1 MNFKT
6 LLITAAMTSVAIFS
20 SCTQDQEVGASDSSY
35 QTIAIEMSLPLED
48 ATTRTCVD
56 VQTVNSSTVSLLWQ
70 PGDKIGV
77 YTREGDEKNVAFRN
91 PAIEN
96 VASAKFEGTMN
107 GTPYYAY
114 YPYSADNDGVD
125 ITKLKGK
132 LLAEQPF
139 DPNNGTIVCDY
150 KYGKCTNRSGAANKF
165 SFNQLFSMLRVT
177 IDATDTKLE
186 GERLSK
192 IVLKVT
198 DANGNERVICDD
210 FTFNAKTGVWSA
222 TGSNESSE
230 IVMPWTTRP
239 TLEKGRNYMGFISIF
254 PVVKRGDKLLMEV
267 VTEGHKATFSATI
280 KVDFQK
286 GYIYTLPLTLG
297 EFQKNPDS
305 GYKDDNEVI
314 RPEITKFEFAVSNN
328 SGKLLDK
335 KLGWSNKKSTVSS
348 VTTYP
353 ATVDNEKNEIT
364 LTIPYLYDFVLKPTF
379 EVEGGSD
386 IAVKV
391 GGDAQKS
398 AETAVDFSYPIIY
411 SVTNSEGYSRDYTVK
426 ITNSGLPV
434 VVINQSKNGDF
445 DKVYKDFWAQ
455 LGGKAPYNQFVD
467 FMIRGKDTEWVED
480 DKITVYN
487 PDGTVDCATTNCG
500 VRLRGNTTKEYPKK
514 PFAIKLTEKKSMLGM
529 PKHKRWVLLA
539 NWLDHSM
546 IRNTVAF
553 DIAHAIEYAWRENGT
568 IGEGIPWTPS
578 GKNVELVVISQKDN
592 KAYHVGNYFLCEQIK
607 IDENRLD
614 IADPYDIEK
623 PGADDYKQY
632 GFLIEGVTDD
642 KLDEPSNFK
651 TNNGIIFQFKDEL
664 STTILNQVKAKFNEI
679 EDNLDSGN
687 YKAAYEN
694 LDINSL
700 IDQMLIWELTLNREY
715 GDPSSV
721 YMYMNGDGKLSA
733 GPVWDFDRGT
743 FQNQKNATDYGNSDR
758 VKPDNE
764 WMYWRKSSSESYIWY
779 SQLAKDPIFQEKVKK
794 RWEVIKPYL
803 EMIVNQIDYYGQTQ
817 AVSYSYDSAMW
828 PTNKADV
835 QAWKSGFSDWSGD
848 EQISDWNQLITNFK
862 TVYQERLAG
871 MDALI
876 NSGKFTK

>member
-1 MNFKT
+1 MDFKFKH
-6 LLITAAMTSVAIFS
+6 LAAAFAVAMLFS
-20 SCTQDQEVGASDSSY
+20 SCHNDEEIISNEPYY
-35 QTIAIEMSLPLED
+35 QTISAEFVEPDEALQ
-48 ATTRTCVD
+48 TRSCVD
-56 VQTVNSSTVSLLWQ
+56 VRNPSTDFVGLLWQ
-70 PGDKIGV
+70 VADKLGV
-77 YTREGDEKNVAFRN
+77 FSANGS
-91 PAIEN
+91 EN
-96 VASAKFEGTMN
+96 AEFTNKATETAPKVDFGGELASEAK
-107 GTPYYAY
+107 YAY
-114 YPYSADNDGVD
+114 FPFSKSSGTNVKSLSGNV
-125 ITKLKGK
+125 
-132 LLAEQPF
+132 LAEQPF
-139 DPNNGTIVCDY
+139 DPVDGTIVCDY
-150 KYGKCTNRSGAANKF
+150 KVGKRVEGTNTFKF
-165 SFNQLFSMLRVT
+165 QQILTMLRVT
-177 IDATDTKLE
+177 IDASETELE
-186 GERLSK
+186 GERLNE
-192 IVLKVT
+192 IVLTVT
-198 DANGNERVICDD
+198 DKNGNARNISGD
-210 FTFNAKTGVWSA
+210 FTFDATSGGVTVGTA
-222 TGSNESSE
+222 RANSNK
-230 IVMPWTTRP
+230 ITMPWTTRP
-239 TLEKGRNYMGFISIF
+239 TLTKGKTYQGFISVMPDVIKKDD
-254 PVVKRGDKLLMEV
+254 VLTIEV
-267 VTEGHKATFSATI
+267 TSDAHRATFTLDCVTDLI
-280 KVDFQK
+280 K
-286 GYIYTLPLTLG
+286 GYIYNIPLKLK
-297 EFQKNPDS
+297 ELIDK
-305 GYKDDNEVI
+305 YKDEGKAEVEELSI
-314 RPEITKFEFAVSNN
+314 PTISSFKFEYSKNTD
-328 SGKLLDK
+328 KLLEK
-335 KLGWSNKKSTVSS
+335 KVVWSSRAPSTS
-348 VTTYP
+348 TADYT
-353 ATVDNEKNEIT
+353 AKVDNDKNEIT
-364 LTIPYLYDFVLKPTF
+364 LTIPYLYDFKLKPTF
-379 EVEGGSD
+379 STGGTVTVNGEKIVS
-386 IAVKV
+386 
-391 GGDAQKS
+391 GD
-398 AETAVDFSYPIIY
+398 EVDFTNPVVFT
-411 SVTNSEGYSRDYTVK
+411 VTSAQGGSRDYTVK
-426 ITNSGLPV
+426 ITNTGLPV

-467 FMIRGKDTEWVED
+467 FMIRGKDTDWVED
-480 DKITVYN
+480 DQITVYN

-553 DIAHAIEYAWRENGT
+553 DIAHVIEYAWRENGT

-578 GKNVELVVISQKDN
+578 GKNVELVVISQKDK

-607 IDENRLD
+607 IDENRLN

-623 PGADDYKQY
+623 PGADDYTQY

-642 KLDEPSNFK
+642 KLDEKSNFK

-721 YMYMNGDGKLSA
+721 YMYMNGNGKLSA

-743 FQNQKNATDYGNSDR
+743 FQNQDNATKYGNSDR

-779 SQLAKDPIFQEKVKK
+779 SQLANDPIFQEKVKK
-794 RWEVIKPYL
+794 RWAVIKPYL
-803 EMIVNQIDYYGQTQ
+803 DMIVSQIDYYGQTL

-835 QAWKSGFSDWSGD
+835 QAWKSGFKDWSGD

-862 TVYQERLAG
+862 TVYQERLNG

-876 NSGKFTK
+876 TSGKFTK